1 MRKDIT
7 EQFTDWQSALEK
19 FQQNVKK
26 DIEEIRSQKDEIQ
39 RIKQDILDNLEKGR
53 YIRDD
58 NRIIISAPEIII
70 GNVDKSG
77 ILWGGG
83 SKVVIRATNIDLE
96 GVGTGTSGIGSIV
109 SRAPSIRQ
117 IAVDPGKDGIEQV
130 VKPISEIVSQ
140 AQNIVLRGENAD
152 DYFPQSSLSNSGSG
166 IHLSTNGQISIDAT
180 LPCDT
185 LSESLEQEEKALNTQ
200 INDLNQTASQAKSTV
215 ASLVSHMNE
224 LIEKDT
230 LNSFEIETRTNFLD
244 IDELHYEF
252 QQTTSTLYNALTH
265 YFNSLSL
272 LAESNRQLAA
282 VKEQKEA
289 AKQLKSSFK
298 EQTTDTFI
306 SLRSENISLTS
317 TDGDGN
323 LRTNDGAGIGLAGK
337 EISLTSY
344 GNDGAL
350 IKDSGIYMGSQ
361 DVEINTANPKIADK
375 NTDLPAEGSVRVVS
389 KAIQV
394 EAVDYETKDDKTEE
408 KSLTQEGS
416 FTLRAEKINLNAT
429 DTEGKATGTI
439 AANAKTVEVKA
450 MDVDKEK
457 RTDKEPAAG
466 SSLLLLAEKVYAGAR
481 DKKTR
486 SKSVQVASDK
496 VGLFGDTTVELQQD
510 GKAILQ
516 LSGGDAALSGS
527 KTTLYGEMTSQ
538 GKSTFKSDVTAGTV
552 EMKNLKVDSSFKT
565 PYTTEGI
572 SVPGAPSTAKLS
584 AKLSE
589 EELKSNNG

>member
-215 ASLVSHMNE
+215 ASVCPERRN
-224 LIEKDT
+224 T
-230 LNSFEIETRTNFLD
+230 P
-244 IDELHYEF
+244 
-252 QQTTSTLYNALTH
+252 
-265 YFNSLSL
+265 LSC
-272 LAESNRQLAA
+272 A
-282 VKEQKEA
+282 
-289 AKQLKSSFK
+289 
-298 EQTTDTFI
+298 
-306 SLRSENISLTS
+306 
-317 TDGDGN
+317 
-323 LRTNDGAGIGLAGK
+323 
-337 EISLTSY
+337 
-344 GNDGAL
+344 
-350 IKDSGIYMGSQ
+350 
-361 DVEINTANPKIADK
+361 
-375 NTDLPAEGSVRVVS
+375 
-389 KAIQV
+389 
-394 EAVDYETKDDKTEE
+394 
-408 KSLTQEGS
+408 
-416 FTLRAEKINLNAT
+416 
-429 DTEGKATGTI
+429 
-439 AANAKTVEVKA
+439 
-450 MDVDKEK
+450 
-457 RTDKEPAAG
+457 
-466 SSLLLLAEKVYAGAR
+466 
-481 DKKTR
+481 
-486 SKSVQVASDK
+486 
-496 VGLFGDTTVELQQD
+496 
-510 GKAILQ
+510 
-516 LSGGDAALSGS
+516 
-527 KTTLYGEMTSQ
+527 
-538 GKSTFKSDVTAGTV
+538 
-552 EMKNLKVDSSFKT
+552 
-565 PYTTEGI
+565 
-572 SVPGAPSTAKLS
+572 
-584 AKLSE
+584 
-589 EELKSNNG
+589 

>member
-7 EQFTDWQSALEK
+7 EQFTDWKSALEK

-230 LNSFEIETRTNFLD
+230 LNSSEIETRTNFLD

-337 EISLTSY
+337 EISLISY

-408 KSLTQEGS
+408 KSLTKEGS

-457 RTDKEPAAG
+457 RTDKELAAG

-481 DKKTR
+481 DKKAR

-572 SVPGAPSTAKLS
+572 SVPGAPSTAKLN